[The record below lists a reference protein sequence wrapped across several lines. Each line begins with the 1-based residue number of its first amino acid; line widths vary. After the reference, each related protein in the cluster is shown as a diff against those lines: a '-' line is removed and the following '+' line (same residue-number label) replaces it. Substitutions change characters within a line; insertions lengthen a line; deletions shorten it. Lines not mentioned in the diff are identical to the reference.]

1 MAPIKS
7 IAGPPL
13 PLDANFDFEAWRK
26 VPKDLDI
33 PADMSVQERNI
44 YNSATEK
51 ANMDSVRATRSYEL
65 ELRAG
70 NTPPDTQDVGPKL
83 KAYFSYTEDELSR
96 MVEDPEYCQHVVQ
109 PVPPRLMD
117 VILKKRKEL
126 AVKRKEEEERAKEK
140 KSMLHGSMKMSG
152 VTAINPLTR
161 APVVIPDVFLIA
173 IKLRLHPALFWF
185 TDKRLRFAVENPGE
199 LPTKKN
205 PGISD
210 DKALLDIVKL
220 KAAWGSDDSAEGVS
234 VLTWSNAMENFIE
247 ALKILSAAPDPT
259 NPYSYA
265 DEMKKHFDFVKNLDD
280 FEALFPVWYPVEKSL
295 RNKILTNNRAYSES
309 HWSSEI
315 GMVLNAHKAAGRI
328 QKGSFYSPALMRITD
343 LGPSSSSLMPQPP
356 PVSRP

>member
-33 PADMSVQERNI
+33 PADMSVQERN
-44 YNSATEK
+44 
-51 ANMDSVRATRSYEL
+51 MDSVRVTRSYEL
-65 ELRAG
+65 ELQAG

-126 AVKRKEEEERAKEK
+126 AVKRKEEEERVKEK

-161 APVVIPDVFLIA
+161 APVVIPDVCLIA

-328 QKGSFYSPALMRITD
+328 QKGSFYSPAPMRITD